1 MKKVI
6 SNRFLIIVFI
16 FSISFLNQANA
27 QNEVINNLRAAI
39 KAGSSKELVK
49 NFNTMVELN
58 FEGAKSNYSKSQA
71 ELVMKEFFKK
81 YPPEDFQYIHK
92 GSSKEGLTYVIGKYT
107 FESGSFRVW
116 ILVKKFDE
124 QYLVELINFNKE

>member
-6 SNRFLIIVFI
+6 NNSFLIIVLI
-16 FSISFLNQANA
+16 FSISFSNRVNA
-27 QNEVINNLRAAI
+27 QSEVINNLRAAI

-116 ILVKKFDE
+116 ILVKKFDDK
-124 QYLVELINFNKE
+124 YLVELINFNKE